1 MFCYS
6 DCISPELG
14 HYHAMNQMAQA
25 KSPPRDAH
33 GATDLKMKG
42 EWTGHERKNVM
53 EGQGH
58 FSCARN

>member
-6 DCISPELG
+6 DCLSPELG

-25 KSPPRDAH
+25 KSAPRDEH

-42 EWTGHERKNVM
+42 EWTGHEKKNVM
-53 EGQGH
+53 EGQ
-58 FSCARN
+58 